1 MQRLGFALILPCL
14 CFLFCCSPKY
24 EKALT
29 APDTKAVILSA
40 PDYANME
47 NWAAHPY
54 KTDPSDL
61 VPLPL
66 QATHQ
71 YDSTVDVFF
80 LHPTSYTDKEFRGW
94 NASLSDSILNQK
106 TDQSSIQYQASAFNE
121 YRVFAP
127 SYRQAYIDAY
137 FTKDTAAAVK
147 AFELAYD
154 DIKSA
159 FQYYLDHYNQGRPV
173 IIASHS
179 QGTTHAKRLL
189 KEFFDGQALQKQLV
203 AAYLLGM
210 YIPRDFYTSSPVC
223 NDSSSTGCAVGW
235 RTYRKGYTPEF
246 VEKEKVLSIVTNPL
260 SWTTSSDYADKVLNR
275 GSVLRN
281 FDQVIPSVSDAIVHD
296 GVLWIK
302 RPHFPGSILYRSKNY
317 HIGDVNLFYV
327 NVVNNVRTRVRGYRN
342 F

>member
-24 EKALT
+24 EKALSAT
-29 APDTKAVILSA
+29 DEKTVILSE

-54 KTDPSDL
+54 KKDPSDL
-61 VPLPL
+61 VPQPL
-66 QATHQ
+66 QSTHQ

-80 LHPTSYTDKEFRGW
+80 VHPTSYTKEFHGW
-94 NASLSDSILNQK
+94 NASLSDTILNQK
-106 TDQSSIQYQASAFNE
+106 TDKSSIQYQASAFNE

-127 SYRQAYIDAY
+127 RYRQAYIDAY
-137 FTKDTAAAVK
+137 FTKDTAAAAK

-154 DIKSA
+154 DIKLA

-179 QGTTHAKRLL
+179 QGTTHSKRLL
-189 KEFFDGQALQKQLV
+189 KEFFDGQQLQRQLV

-210 YIPRDFYTSSPVC
+210 YIPRDFFTSIPVC
-223 NDSSSTGCAVGW
+223 ADSSSTGCVMAW

-246 VEKEKVLSIVTNPL
+246 VENEKVLSIVTNPL
-260 SWTTSSDYADKVLNR
+260 TWTTQPDYAAKLLNK
-275 GSVLRN
+275 GAVLRN
-281 FDQVIPSVSDAIVHD
+281 FDQVIPSVADAVVHD

-327 NVVNNVRTRVRGYRN
+327 NLTENVKTRVQAYKK